1 MADETTVIEA
11 YELNRDNAPAFWEV
25 DILWLILADATQ
37 TDGSFTMMEQ
47 ICPKNSGPPPHTH
60 AQQESFYVLDG
71 QMTVLVGGK
80 TLVAKQGSFLNV
92 PPNMVHS
99 FRVDTDTARILNM
112 YVPAGFERLITE
124 LGDPA
129 PERVL
134 PPEGRPMKAKPED
147 IRRVMQQIGMI
158 WVNEPDT
165 LRQPKQ

>member
-1 MADETTVIEA
+1 MADETRAIEP

-37 TDGSFTMMEQ
+37 TGGALTMMEQ
-47 ICPKNSGPPPHTH
+47 ICPRNSGPPPHTH
-60 AQQESFYVLDG
+60 AQQESYYILEG
-71 QMTVLVGGK
+71 QMTVVVGGK
-80 TLVAKQGSFLNV
+80 TLVATQGSFLNV
-92 PPNMVHS
+92 PPNTVHS

-124 LGDPA
+124 LGEPA
-129 PERVL
+129 PQRVL
-134 PPEGRPMKAKPED
+134 PPPGRPMKAKPED
-147 IRRVMQQIGMI
+147 VRRVLQQIGMT